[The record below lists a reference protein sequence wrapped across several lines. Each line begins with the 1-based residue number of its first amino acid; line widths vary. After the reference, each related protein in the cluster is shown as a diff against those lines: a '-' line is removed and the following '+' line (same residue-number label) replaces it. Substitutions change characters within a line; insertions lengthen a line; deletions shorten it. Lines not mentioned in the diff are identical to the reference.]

1 MNKMEGRKRKRKK
14 NEIRKKKKMY
24 DNLLFKSSLNLRF
37 KKTCHNKECHK

>member
-1 MNKMEGRKRKRKK
+1 MEGRKRKRKK